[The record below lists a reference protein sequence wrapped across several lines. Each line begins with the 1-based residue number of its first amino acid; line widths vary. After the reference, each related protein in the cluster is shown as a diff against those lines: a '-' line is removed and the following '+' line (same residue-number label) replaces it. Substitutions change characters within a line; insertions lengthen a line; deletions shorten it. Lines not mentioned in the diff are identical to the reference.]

1 MRKETARL
9 MVASAVLA
17 FGVVGCA
24 SGPKTQA
31 PAPAPTPKSYVI
43 PGVNF
48 EFNSAKLTPKANGL
62 LDEAASGIKQ
72 TPNTMYE
79 VAGHTDSIGSDA
91 YNLRLGGQRAA
102 SVVQGL
108 QSRGVSASQL
118 TAKSYGESKPVA
130 SNETAEGRAQNRRV
144 EINPK

>member
-24 SGPKTQA
+24 SGPKHEA

-48 EFNSAKLTPKANGL
+48 EFDSAKLTPKANSL
-62 LDEAASGIKQ
+62 LDEAAAGMKS
-72 TPNTMYE
+72 TPKTMYE
-79 VAGHTDSIGSDA
+79 IAGHTDSKGSDA
-91 YNLRLGGQRAA
+91 YNLRLGGQRAG
-102 SVVQGL
+102 SVVRALEQ
-108 QSRGVSASQL
+108 RGVPASQM

-130 SNETAEGRAQNRRV
+130 SNDTDAGRAQNRRV
-144 EINPK
+144 EINPR